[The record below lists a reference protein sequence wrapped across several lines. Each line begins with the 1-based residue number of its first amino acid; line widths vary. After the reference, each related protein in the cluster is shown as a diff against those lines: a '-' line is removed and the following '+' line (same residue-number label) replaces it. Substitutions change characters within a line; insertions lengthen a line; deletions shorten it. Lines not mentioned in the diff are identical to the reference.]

1 MTINRDQLAVEILL
15 KSDCHFDPK
24 KVYEIVDQMINQSN
38 KTSFARMV
46 VGPVVKQ
53 TNLQSPQS
61 QSPQK
66 SLQPKVSLMANVL
79 KDDEKTVARFEFF
92 DGKGFPIPLD
102 KVKLDGVP
110 VWATV
115 DPARITVA
123 PAPDGLSAI
132 ITAVGGP
139 EPPNSLE
146 QLSLVQPMAI
156 SAKAFVQSPSLEI
169 SKSLVV
175 MSRQQTCMSIR
186 QRLSNSLRLLI
197 MLLLILLIICLS
209 GGGMAT
215 VLAMAL

>member
-139 EPPNSLE
+139 EPPEFPGTTVTGTADGDLGE
-146 QLSLVQPMAI
+146 GVRPI
-156 SAKAFVQSPSLEI
+156 TITGDFK
-169 SKSLVV
+169 
-175 MSRQQTCMSIR
+175 
-186 QRLSNSLRLLI
+186 
-197 MLLLILLIICLS
+197 II
-209 GGGMAT
+209 GGDVAT
-215 VLAMAL
+215 ANMHVDPPTPQ